1 MNKEIPNVEGQKL
14 QGTGVSIASLIFL
27 LIVMPLVVTNLVDFA
42 MAFGGGSQKEINWA
56 ESNEAPYWES
66 TGSGDGSR
74 HQPGNNDPYTYKSIS
89 IGNQNQYIDG
99 DYYEVLPGCENY
111 TTVLPPSPPYEC
123 GSDGFEVSLNASYIF
138 ENGYIFP
145 LLRVNFVSQNLF
157 LCNSSFF
164 GDSRADFELYFSLQT
179 SPNFTYQGIPY
190 SEIKSI
196 KINTNF
202 EFNNAGRFDN
212 NPGDYCRPSI
222 YLDYEFDYSEIE
234 SLRTF
239 TDEFFTQMQS
249 GNEAIIFLNIK
260 IDNLA
265 DDNGRPWD
273 SINYASPF
281 DGGYLDYSYINVK
294 TVSYE
299 VDVFNSFLRFGLLVL
314 GVGLFAIAIASTP
327 YWDPVK
333 ERLKK

>member
-1 MNKEIPNVEGQKL
+1 MNKEIPKVEGQKL

-42 MAFGGGSQKEINWA
+42 MSFGGGSQKEINWS
-56 ESNEAPYWES
+56 ESNETPYWES

-145 LLRVNFVSQNLF
+145 LLRANFVSQNSF

-179 SPNFTYQGIPY
+179 SPNFTSQGIP
-190 SEIKSI
+190 
-196 KINTNF
+196 
-202 EFNNAGRFDN
+202 
-212 NPGDYCRPSI
+212 
-222 YLDYEFDYSEIE
+222 
-234 SLRTF
+234 
-239 TDEFFTQMQS
+239 
-249 GNEAIIFLNIK
+249 
-260 IDNLA
+260 
-265 DDNGRPWD
+265 
-273 SINYASPF
+273 
-281 DGGYLDYSYINVK
+281 
-294 TVSYE
+294 
-299 VDVFNSFLRFGLLVL
+299 
-314 GVGLFAIAIASTP
+314 
-327 YWDPVK
+327 
-333 ERLKK
+333 